1 MIKISNKILKISVI
15 GGSNVNSDIYKLAY
29 EVGSEIAKGGAILI
43 CGGLTGVMEA
53 SCKGAKKE
61 GGLTIGIL
69 PSKEENS
76 ANKYVDIKIPTGL
89 GYARYAIIV
98 LSAHAIIAIDGSYGT
113 LSEIGYALTYNKP
126 IIGLRTWEAQP
137 YYNEKTLPI
146 IRAKTAKEAVKI
158 ALKEAKNYIK
168 QIAS

>member
-1 MIKISNKILKISVI
+1 MIKINDKIIKISVI
-15 GGSNVNSDIYKLAY
+15 GGSKVGSDIYKLAY

-43 CGGLTGVMEA
+43 CGGLSGVMEA
-53 SCKGAKKE
+53 CCRGAKKE

-69 PSKEENS
+69 PSKEENT

-89 GYARYAIIV
+89 GYARNIFIV

-113 LSEIGYALTYNKP
+113 LSEIGYSLTYNRP
-126 IIGLRTWEAQP
+126 IIGLNTWEIQP
-137 YYNEKTLPI
+137 YYNENIPFI

-158 ALKEAKNYIK
+158 ALKEAKIYIK
-168 QIAS
+168 KNFI

>member
-15 GGSNVNSDIYKLAY
+15 GGSKAGSDIYKLAY
-29 EVGSEIAKGGAILI
+29 EVGSEIARSGAILI

-69 PSKEENS
+69 PSKEES
-76 ANKYVDIKIPTGL
+76 TANKYVDIKIPTGL
-89 GYARYAIIV
+89 GYARNAIIV

-126 IIGLRTWEAQP
+126 VIGLKTWEAQP
-137 YYNEKTLPI
+137 YYNEGITPPI

-158 ALKEAKNYIK
+158 ALKEAISHIK
-168 QIAS
+168 Q